1 METGIVTGLFFCFR
15 LHQYGF
21 YQVTS
26 DDVFEAVFI
35 VTSRCGSAHLG
46 VDVLSVCEVF
56 LCLLGMCK

>member
-15 LHQYGF
+15 LHQYDF

-46 VDVLSVCEVF
+46 VDVLSTKCVCEVF
-56 LCLLGMCK
+56 YVY